1 MRAKAMEIW
10 KQLSRYT
17 QGLILIMVSILFFA
31 WGIFGSAQVDR
42 QTNRILEGVHRDVR
56 LALTQSEEN
65 LDAVLEN
72 QRILLKEGKYITCI
86 LLTLPEKR
94 TPKQVHRCKREAG
107 I

>member
-31 WGIFGSAQVDR
+31 WGVFGSATVDR
-42 QTNRILEGVHRDVR
+42 QNTTIIQGIQAQHAAIFAQSQENESAILK
-56 LALTQSEEN
+56 
-65 LDAVLEN
+65 N

-86 LLTLPEKR
+86 LLTLPERR
-94 TPKQVHRCKREAG
+94 TPKQVHRCRREAG